1 LNLPA
6 RARWLVKTSGKK
18 ALLQAL
24 DFAADQGLPV
34 FPLGGGSNLVLARD
48 LEGMVLQQL
57 PEPLD
62 WSNAATDTVTL
73 RVPAGYNWHQ
83 LVLETTSR
91 GLFGLENLALIPG
104 QAGAAPIQNIG
115 AYGAEVSDCLEA
127 VEGFWLDS
135 GEEPRPAILSA
146 QDCQLA
152 YRNSRFKQDWK
163 GRFIITALQ
172 LCLQKNAQPRLDYA
186 DLAERVANKQDLRH
200 RQQRACIP
208 LARVI
213 ADTVTDIRRE
223 KLPDPARLPN
233 AGSFFKNPL
242 VTNQRAEELKEKWPG
257 LPVYTTEDGAKLAAG
272 WMIDQCGY
280 KGYQKGHFAV
290 HEYQALVLVH
300 RGGGQV
306 AELLALAEEIKA
318 SVHQRFGVELEQ
330 EPELIA

>member
-1 LNLPA
+1 
-6 RARWLVKTSGKK
+6 
-18 ALLQAL
+18 
-24 DFAADQGLPV
+24 
-34 FPLGGGSNLVLARD
+34 
-48 LEGMVLQQL
+48 
-57 PEPLD
+57 
-62 WSNAATDTVTL
+62 L
-73 RVPAGYNWHQ
+73 R
-83 LVLETTSR
+83 
-91 GLFGLENLALIPG
+91 
-104 QAGAAPIQNIG
+104 
-115 AYGAEVSDCLEA
+115 
-127 VEGFWLDS
+127 
-135 GEEPRPAILSA
+135 
-146 QDCQLA
+146 
-152 YRNSRFKQDWK
+152 
-163 GRFIITALQ
+163 
-172 LCLQKNAQPRLDYA
+172 LQKNAQPRLDYA

-208 LARVI
+208 LARII

-318 SVHQRFGVELEQ
+318 SVHQRFDVELEQ